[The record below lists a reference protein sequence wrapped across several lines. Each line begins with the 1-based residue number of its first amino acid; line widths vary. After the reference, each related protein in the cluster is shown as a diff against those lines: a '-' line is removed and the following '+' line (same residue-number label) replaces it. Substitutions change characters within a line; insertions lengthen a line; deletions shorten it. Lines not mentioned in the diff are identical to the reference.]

1 MLENIPSQSTM
12 IELLGQSLFEVWQAL
27 CSAIDEKYDMERL
40 WNTGGKNWTYECKY
54 RRGGKT
60 LCCLYAKSNCIGFMI
75 IFGKDERAKFE
86 DIRDT
91 LSDVVCRQ
99 YDEAKTYHDG
109 KWVMFEPT
117 NADEFDDY
125 MKSNLSC
132 NDWCQIKLAKTML
145 SLNLG
150 NGFINGFDDLIGA
163 NLSRYRLMIA
173 LAKECDNRDLLMYML
188 IKKLGN

>member
-1 MLENIPSQSTM
+1 MLENIPSQSTLT
-12 IELLGQSLFEVWQAL
+12 ELLGQSLLEVWQKL

-40 WNTGGKNWTYECKY
+40 WDTGGKNWTYEYKY

-60 LCCLYAKSNCIGFMI
+60 LCSLYAKDNCIGFMI

-91 LSDVVCRQ
+91 LSNAVCRQ

-117 NADEFDDY
+117 DTVEFDDY
-125 MKSNLSC
+125 
-132 NDWCQIKLAKTML
+132 IKMLAIK
-145 SLNLG
+145 
-150 NGFINGFDDLIGA
+150 
-163 NLSRYRLMIA
+163 R
-173 LAKECDNRDLLMYML
+173 KPNR
-188 IKKLGN
+188 K